1 MTIPVSVYQGGKVA
15 EDLKSCK
22 NNIDSSAIIRRSLEK
37 RKKTGKGLFGQILE
51 YLRLRRSPG
60 GLDLKDYYV
69 YHLYDDSRYS
79 FAEKQ
84 RFVSDRFYFKI
95 VEKCCDKRW
104 WILADDKYWADTVLR
119 AHGFPV
125 PETQAVFCEGDR
137 EFGSVHTLHD
147 NDELEKFFG
156 REAQYPVYSKPVNGI
171 ASLGNFLIEGMQD
184 ASLRFHDGSQMPVSD
199 FAAQIDR
206 SIGQLFQSTLL
217 SHPDLTDVCG
227 RVSTVR
233 VILIIQNGEV
243 KIVNTV
249 WKVPD
254 SRNMADN
261 FWRDG
266 NCLGAIDSATGAVER
281 VVGYVDR
288 IPKELSKETAM
299 GSAMLGRKLP
309 RWQEVID
316 LCVTGARIFAP
327 LRFQSWDIAL
337 TESGP
342 VVVEVNPGSSF
353 VLSQIASGNG
363 FLTDEFLE
371 FLLETGCKT
380 KRFAK

>member
-1 MTIPVSVYQGGKVA
+1 
-15 EDLKSCK
+15 
-22 NNIDSSAIIRRSLEK
+22 
-37 RKKTGKGLFGQILE
+37 
-51 YLRLRRSPG
+51 
-60 GLDLKDYYV
+60 
-69 YHLYDDSRYS
+69 
-79 FAEKQ
+79 
-84 RFVSDRFYFKI
+84 
-95 VEKCCDKRW
+95 
-104 WILADDKYWADTVLR
+104 
-119 AHGFPV
+119 
-125 PETQAVFCEGDR
+125 
-137 EFGSVHTLHD
+137 
-147 NDELEKFFG
+147 
-156 REAQYPVYSKPVNGI
+156 
-171 ASLGNFLIEGMQD
+171 
-184 ASLRFHDGSQMPVSD
+184 MPVSD

-243 KIVNTV
+243 KVVNTV

-266 NCLGAIDSATGAVER
+266 NCLGAIDSATGTVER

-288 IPKELSKETAM
+288 IPKELGKETAI

-316 LCVTGARIFAP
+316 LCVAGARIFAP

-371 FLLETGCKT
+371 FLLETGYKT